1 MQEASLTTNKTTGD
15 TDMQEIRDHLD
26 MLHRQLE
33 RACRDNDGRAM
44 HIAHMQIHITHK
56 ILPRLEQLQQPTT
69 PGDTDMIDVKDLTKK
84 ALAGDER
91 AHRLL
96 ISRYGKV
103 TTAQLLRDAAKEQGD
118 SNADN
123 D

>member
-1 MQEASLTTNKTTGD
+1 
-15 TDMQEIRDHLD
+15 MQEIRDHLD

-33 RACRDNDGRAM
+33 RACRDNNGRAM

-56 ILPRLEQLQQPTT
+56 IIQRLEQQQQTTT

-96 ISRYGKV
+96 VSRYGKV

>member
-1 MQEASLTTNKTTGD
+1 
-15 TDMQEIRDHLD
+15 MQEIRDHLE
-26 MLHRQLE
+26 MLQRQLE
-33 RACRDNDGRAM
+33 RACRDNNGRAM

-56 ILPRLEQLQQPTT
+56 ILQRIEQQQQTTT